1 MEVLQLGVDLLDVE
15 VGPQDVVV
23 AGHAVDD
30 RVIQTVEFGQQ
41 RKLPLDPLQLWILC
55 RKERRC

>member
-23 AGHAVDD
+23 AGDAVDD
-30 RVIQTVEFGQQ
+30 TVVQSVEFGEQGE
-41 RKLPLDPLQLWILC
+41 LPLDPLQLRILC
-55 RKERRC
+55 GGTD